1 MSSKPRDQ
9 GTMTAA
15 SSGAQASDAALAKQ
29 ADQSTAYAKQAHD
42 LLFGAGTGT
51 GSGTGAVTGG
61 TLSKFLDPNSLNV
74 SEPTGAYGLQYN
86 KTTENIAN
94 QGTQNRG
101 AIARGFAS
109 RGFGNMP
116 AGFVADQSR
125 QELADESNQKGAA
138 FTDLA
143 GKSYADALNNFWN
156 ASNIASGSGAANT
169 NAAISADSAAA
180 NNYANLYGTASTPK
194 PSLLPTL
201 VGGGL
206 QAGGQIGAA
215 VACTCKGSMILQ
227 MDGTEKPIE
236 DCKKG
241 DLWQGIDGE
250 PCELLEEPTA
260 IEAECVRLS
269 TGENCIW
276 ISVNP
281 TILSGDG
288 TRYSAKVSKTHTPVL
303 ACGGYEYAEYCADKL
318 VAVGKSLSAPNQVM
332 TAAKVES
339 VENIGINTVYSVK
352 IGGSHSY
359 RVDGFWSL
367 S

>member
-1 MSSKPRDQ
+1 MSSKPRDS
-9 GTMTAA
+9 GTMSAA

-42 LLFGAGTGT
+42 LLFGSGIPQT
-51 GSGTGAVTGG
+51 GSGLAALGGGG
-61 TLSKFLDPNSLNV
+61 TLTKMLNPASLNV
-74 SEPTGAYGLQYN
+74 SEPTGAYGLQYQ
-86 KTTENIAN
+86 KATENIAN
-94 QGTQNRG
+94 QGVQNRG

-109 RGFGNMP
+109 RGFGDMP

-215 VACTCKGSMILQ
+215 AACPCEGAMILQ
-227 MDGTEKPIE
+227 MDGTEKPIQA
-236 DCKKG
+236 CKKG

-250 PCELLEEPTA
+250 SCELLEDPAPVGKESVSVTA
-260 IEAECVRLS
+260 DKFTTRVSDSHTL
-269 TGENCIW
+269 
-276 ISVNP
+276 
-281 TILSGDG
+281 ILAS
-288 TRYSAKVSKTHTPVL
+288 
-303 ACGGYEYAEYCADKL
+303 GGYVYAHAAQGKQVTCGRGSPMDQLSRSLLPDEYL
-318 VAVGKSLSAPNQVM
+318 HVA
-332 TAAKVES
+332 TVEP
-339 VENIGINTVYSVK
+339 IGIQIVYMVN

>member
-1 MSSKPRDQ
+1 MGSKPRDQ
-9 GTMTAA
+9 GTMSASTA
-15 SSGAQASDAALAKQ
+15 GAQAADQALAAQ
-29 ADQSTAYAKQAHD
+29 AKQSTDYAKQAHD

-74 SEPTGAYGLQYN
+74 SAPTGAYGLQYN
-86 KTTENIAN
+86 KATENIAN
-94 QGTQNRG
+94 QGAQNRG

-116 AGFVADQSR
+116 AGFVQDQSR

-156 ASNIASGSGAANT
+156 STNIASGAGAANT

-194 PSLLPTL
+194 PSIGAQLL
-201 VGGGL
+201 GGGL
-206 QAGGQIGAA
+206 QAGGQIGGAYAGGAA
-215 VACTCKGSMILQ
+215 ACTCKGSMILQ

-236 DCKKG
+236 DCKAG
-241 DLWQGIDGE
+241 DLFQGFDGQ
-250 PCELLEEPTA
+250 PCELFEDPEVVNRP
-260 IEAECVRLS
+260 CVRLTYES
-269 TGENCIW
+269 LAHSC
-276 ISVNP
+276 SVDH
-281 TILSGDG
+281 TLMLDG
-288 TRYSAKVSKTHTPVL
+288 
-303 ACGGYEYAEYCADKL
+303 GGYDYACNVRGRRIVWDKKGDHC
-318 VAVGKSLSAPNQVM
+318 VISGVRA
-332 TAAKVES
+332 
-339 VENIGINTVYSVK
+339 IGINPVYSVK

-359 RVDGFWSL
+359 RADGFWCL

>member
-1 MSSKPRDQ
+1 MGSKPRDQ
-9 GTMTAA
+9 GTMSASTA
-15 SSGAQASDAALAKQ
+15 GAQAADASLAKQ

-51 GSGTGAVTGG
+51 GGGTSAVTGG

-74 SEPTGAYGLQYN
+74 SAPTGAYGLQYN
-86 KTTENIAN
+86 KATENIAN
-94 QGTQNRG
+94 QGAQNRG

-116 AGFVADQSR
+116 AGFTADQSR

-206 QAGGQIGAA
+206 QAGGTIGAA
-215 VACTCKGSMILQ
+215 AACPCEGAMIL
-227 MDGTEKPIE
+227 MYDGSEKMSQDVRKGEMFLGE
-236 DCKKG
+236 DG
-241 DLWQGIDGE
+241 N
-250 PCELLEEPTA
+250 PC
-260 IEAECVRLS
+260 
-269 TGENCIW
+269 
-276 ISVNP
+276 
-281 TILSGDG
+281 
-288 TRYSAKVSKTHTPVL
+288 PVL
-303 ACGGYEYAEYCADKL
+303 EVPRMAMRPCVEVKSITGRTRTSADHTFTLPRGGYEFAGNAEGQNVRFGDG
-318 VAVGKSLSAPNQVM
+318 VETVTAVKD
-332 TAAKVES
+332 
-339 VENIGINTVYSVK
+339 IGQQIIYIFI

-359 RVDGFWSL
+359 RVDKFWSL